1 MSESESTMRKVTP
14 PQRPKGSPRS
24 GRTLWLSAAGVAA
37 VIVLIVVATHHGDN
51 RPEQSPAASSSN
63 SAMEQKPTEQIR
75 LSATGGFQ
83 IGDQA
88 PQFVAATTT
97 GGRFQLSPGEPAVV
111 FFMAPTCLSC
121 LAEAEALARVHEQ
134 YGDRLAVLG
143 VDIDPQA
150 TAAQIEQFAQAAR
163 AEYGF
168 VVDRDATLVNA
179 FDARALDTTVI
190 TDAEGRI
197 VFRDAVPT
205 DEKTL
210 REALKKAG
218 L

>member
-1 MSESESTMRKVTP
+1 MSESRMRKVTP
-14 PQRPKGSPRS
+14 PRRPGGSPRS
-24 GRTLWLSAAGVAA
+24 RSTLWLSAAAVAVV
-37 VIVLIVVATHHGDN
+37 VIVLIVVATQRGDN
-51 RPEQSPAASSSN
+51 RAEQSPVAGSSDSTV
-63 SAMEQKPTEQIR
+63 EQQPTEQIR
-75 LSATGGFQ
+75 LSAAGGSQ
-83 IGDQA
+83 VGDQA

-150 TAAQIEQFAQAAR
+150 TAAQIQQFAQAAR

-190 TDAEGRI
+190 TDAAGRI

-210 REALKKAG
+210 RQALKKAG

>member
-1 MSESESTMRKVTP
+1 MSRSATRKVTP
-14 PQRPKGSPRS
+14 PQRQGGSPRS
-24 GRTLWLSAAGVAA
+24 RWRPWLTAAGIAA
-37 VIVLIVVATHHGDN
+37 VIVLVVVATQRGDG
-51 RPEQSPAASSSN
+51 SPDKTAEAGSSN
-63 SAMEQKPTEQIR
+63 TAAKQGPTQQIQV
-75 LSATGGFQ
+75 STSGGSR

-88 PQFVAATTT
+88 PQFTAITTT
-97 GGRFQLSPGEPAVV
+97 RDRFQLSPGKPAVV
-111 FFMAPTCLSC
+111 FFMAPTCFSC
-121 LAEAEALARVHEQ
+121 LAEAQTLGRVHDE

-150 TAAQIEQFAQAAR
+150 TAAQVRQFAQAAG
-163 AEYGF
+163 ASYGF
-168 VVDRDATLVNA
+168 TVDRDAALVKA

-205 DEKTL
+205 DERTL
-210 REALKKAG
+210 REALKRAG